1 MLPGSEQ
8 HNVRKPNAHE
18 RLTHLSPGGCTTRS
32 PGHASAHRPAANGDR
47 GEAAARYQNKSAE
60 GGSCRYRKIFDSSDS
75 RSNPPVIT
83 DEDFHD
89 CVSFRISK

>member
-47 GEAAARYQNKSAE
+47 GEAAAHYQNKRAE
-60 GGSCRYRKIFDSSDS
+60 DGSCGYRKIFDSSYS

-83 DEDFHD
+83 GEHFHNY
-89 CVSFRISK
+89 VSFRRSK

>member
-18 RLTHLSPGGCTTRS
+18 RLTHFLPGGCTTRS
-32 PGHASAHRPAANGDR
+32 LGHTSAHRAAANGDR
-47 GEAAARYQNKSAE
+47 GEAAARYQNKSVE
-60 GGSCRYRKIFDSSDS
+60 DGSCRYRKIFDSSYS

-83 DEDFHD
+83 DKDFHN
-89 CVSFRISK
+89 CVSSRISK